1 MKEMGDIVRVYKR
14 TIVRL
19 WKRAKG
25 NAACNCIYESPS
37 MKHLSS
43 RKPRDL
49 SSVLEQLRHVDLQ
62 QRTTIRATSRKC
74 IVPPTI
80 LFRCLKQG
88 KMRSCMSVVK
98 PALND
103 GNLKIRIKF

>member
-1 MKEMGDIVRVYKR
+1 
-14 TIVRL
+14 
-19 WKRAKG
+19 
-25 NAACNCIYESPS
+25 

-80 LFRCLKQG
+80 LFRRLKRASAILYERGETSSQRRQLEDSHQILT
-88 KMRSCMSVVK
+88 RSRGYV
-98 PALND
+98 
-103 GNLKIRIKF
+103 